1 MYTKSPHYLYQR
13 NGTFYFSRQVP
24 SDLQSRFNKKRV
36 VISLRTPSEQKA
48 IISANKLADRL
59 DNYWNTLRLELFHTK
74 ELKLSFLDN
83 EKVKSEKVKL
93 SEALDIYIKLKGN
106 GKDNLFHRTA
116 KRNVSYTIECFGNID
131 ITSLKPIDAGKY
143 RDFLFNK
150 GLSTSS
156 VRRVFSSINAVI
168 NITIN
173 EIGVNMTN
181 PFSGTFI
188 PDDNKKKT
196 RLPIPIQ
203 NIRNIQDECKSIDD
217 DNRWLIALISDT
229 GMRLSEATGLLASD
243 IILETNIPHINLV
256 NHPWRR
262 LKTKGSNRVIPLIG
276 SSLWAAKRVISAN
289 NEYAFPRYTNEKKCN
304 ANSAS
309 NGLNKW
315 LKPRIPND
323 CVIHSFRHSLRDR
336 LRAVQCPSD
345 IVDAI
350 GGWTTSGVGQTYGSG
365 YNLDIKQKWMEKLQ
379 L

>member
-1 MYTKSPHYLYQR
+1 MYTKSPHYLYRR
-13 NGTFYFSRQVP
+13 NGTYYFTRQVP
-24 SDLQSRFNKKRV
+24 SDLQTRFNKNRV

-48 IISANKLADRL
+48 INSANKLADRL
-59 DNYWNTLRLELFHTK
+59 ETYWNTLRLELFHTK

-83 EKVKSEKVKL
+83 EKVKSEKLKL
-93 SEALDIYIKLKGN
+93 SEALDVYIKLKGK
-106 GKDNLFHRTA
+106 GKDKLFYQTA
-116 KRNVSYTIECFGNID
+116 KRNVSYTIECFGNVD
-131 ITSLKPIDAGKY
+131 INSLKPIDAGKY

-168 NITIN
+168 NISIN
-173 EIGVNMTN
+173 EIGINMIN

-196 RLPIPIQ
+196 RLPIPIE
-203 NIRNIQDECKSIDD
+203 NIRNIQAECKSLDD

-229 GMRLSEATGLLASD
+229 GMRLSEATGLLSGD
-243 IILETNIPHINLV
+243 IVLDTIIPHINLI

-276 SSLWAAKRVISAN
+276 SSLWAAKRVLEAN
-289 NEYAFPRYTNEKKCN
+289 STYAFPRYTNETKCN

-350 GGWTTSGVGQTYGSG
+350 GGWSTSGVGQTYGSG
-365 YNLDIKQKWMEKLQ
+365 YNLDIKHKWLKKI
-379 L
+379 

>member
-1 MYTKSPHYLYQR
+1 MYTKSPHYLYRR
-13 NGTFYFSRQVP
+13 NGTYYFSRQVP
-24 SDLQSRFNKKRV
+24 SDLQTRFNKNRV

-48 IISANKLADRL
+48 INSANKLADRL
-59 DNYWNTLRLELFHTK
+59 ETYWNTLRLELFHTK

-83 EKVKSEKVKL
+83 EKVKSEKLKL
-93 SEALDIYIKLKGN
+93 SEALDVYIKLKGK
-106 GKDNLFHRTA
+106 GKDKLFYQTA
-116 KRNVSYTIECFGNID
+116 KRNVSYTIECFGNVD
-131 ITSLKPIDAGKY
+131 INSLKPIDAGKY

-168 NITIN
+168 NISIN
-173 EIGVNMTN
+173 EIGINMIN

-196 RLPIPIQ
+196 RLPIPIE
-203 NIRNIQDECKSIDD
+203 NIRNIQAECKNLND

-229 GMRLSEATGLLASD
+229 GMRLSEATGLLSGD
-243 IILETNIPHINLV
+243 IILDAIIPHINLI

-276 SSLWAAKRVISAN
+276 SSLWAAKRVLEAN
-289 NEYAFPRYTNEKKCN
+289 STYAFPRYTNETKCN

-350 GGWTTSGVGQTYGSG
+350 GGWSTSGVGQTYGSG
-365 YNLDIKQKWMEKLQ
+365 YNLDIKHKWMKKI
-379 L
+379 

>member
-1 MYTKSPHYLYQR
+1 MYTKSPHYLYRR
-13 NGTFYFSRQVP
+13 NGTYYFTRQVP
-24 SDLQSRFNKKRV
+24 SDLQTRFNKNRV

-48 IISANKLADRL
+48 INSANKLADRL
-59 DNYWNTLRLELFHTK
+59 ETYWNTLRLELFHTK

-83 EKVKSEKVKL
+83 EKVKSEKLKL
-93 SEALDIYIKLKGN
+93 SEALDVYIKLKGK
-106 GKDNLFHRTA
+106 GKDKLFYQTA
-116 KRNVSYTIECFGNID
+116 KRNVSYTIECFGNVD
-131 ITSLKPIDAGKY
+131 INSLKPIDAGKY

-168 NITIN
+168 NISIN
-173 EIGVNMTN
+173 EIGINMIN

-196 RLPIPIQ
+196 RLPIPIE
-203 NIRNIQDECKSIDD
+203 NIRNIQAECKSLDD

-229 GMRLSEATGLLASD
+229 GMRLSEATKLLSGD
-243 IILETNIPHINLV
+243 IVLDATIPHISLV

-276 SSLWAAKRVISAN
+276 SSLWAAKRVLEAN
-289 NEYAFPRYTNEKKCN
+289 STYAFPRYTNETKCN

-350 GGWTTSGVGQTYGSG
+350 GGWSTSGVGQTYGSG
-365 YNLDIKQKWMEKLQ
+365 YNLDIKHKWMKKI
-379 L
+379 

>member
-1 MYTKSPHYLYQR
+1 MYTKSPHYLYRR
-13 NGTFYFSRQVP
+13 NGTYYFSRQVP
-24 SDLQSRFNKKRV
+24 SDLQTRFNKNRV

-48 IISANKLADRL
+48 INSANKLADRL
-59 DNYWNTLRLELFHTK
+59 ETYWNTLRLELFHTK

-83 EKVKSEKVKL
+83 EKVKSEKLKL
-93 SEALDIYIKLKGN
+93 SEALDVYIKLKGK
-106 GKDNLFHRTA
+106 GKDKLFYQTA
-116 KRNVSYTIECFGNID
+116 KRNVSYTIECFGNVD
-131 ITSLKPIDAGKY
+131 INSLKPIDAGKY

-168 NITIN
+168 NISIN
-173 EIGVNMTN
+173 EIGINMIN

-196 RLPIPIQ
+196 RLPIPIE
-203 NIRNIQDECKSIDD
+203 NIKNIQAECKNLDD

-229 GMRLSEATGLLASD
+229 GMRLSEATGLLSGD
-243 IILETNIPHINLV
+243 IVLDATIPHISLV

-276 SSLWAAKRVISAN
+276 SSLWAAKRVLEAGN
-289 NEYAFPRYTNEKKCN
+289 TYAFPRYTNETKCN

-350 GGWTTSGVGQTYGSG
+350 GGWSTSGVGQTYGSG
-365 YNLDIKQKWMEKLQ
+365 YNLDIKHKWMKKI
-379 L
+379 

>member
-1 MYTKSPHYLYQR
+1 MYTKSPHYLYRR
-13 NGTFYFSRQVP
+13 NGTYYFTRQVP
-24 SDLQSRFNKKRV
+24 SDLQTRFNKNRV

-48 IISANKLADRL
+48 INSANKLADRL
-59 DNYWNTLRLELFHTK
+59 ETYWNTLRLELFHTK

-83 EKVKSEKVKL
+83 EKVKSEKLKL
-93 SEALDIYIKLKGN
+93 SEALDVYIKLKGK
-106 GKDNLFHRTA
+106 GKDKLFYQTA
-116 KRNVSYTIECFGNID
+116 KRNVSYTIECFGNVD
-131 ITSLKPIDAGKY
+131 INSLKPIDAGKY

-156 VRRVFSSINAVI
+156 VKRVFSSINAVI
-168 NITIN
+168 NISIN
-173 EIGVNMTN
+173 EIGINMIN

-196 RLPIPIQ
+196 RLPIPIE
-203 NIRNIQDECKSIDD
+203 NIRNIQAECKSLDD

-229 GMRLSEATGLLASD
+229 GMRLSEATGLLSGD
-243 IILETNIPHINLV
+243 IILDAIIPHINLI

-276 SSLWAAKRVISAN
+276 SSLWAAKRVLEAN
-289 NEYAFPRYTNEKKCN
+289 STYAFPRYTNETKCN

-350 GGWTTSGVGQTYGSG
+350 GGWSTSGVGQTYGSG
-365 YNLDIKQKWMEKLQ
+365 YNLDIKHKWMKKI
-379 L
+379 

>member
-1 MYTKSPHYLYQR
+1 MYTKSPHYLYRR
-13 NGTFYFSRQVP
+13 NGTYYFTRQVP
-24 SDLQSRFNKKRV
+24 SDLQTRFNKNRV
-36 VISLRTPSEQKA
+36 VISLRTPSEHKA
-48 IISANKLADRL
+48 INSANKLADRL
-59 DNYWNTLRLELFHTK
+59 ETYWNTLRLELFHTK

-83 EKVKSEKVKL
+83 EKVKSEKLKL
-93 SEALDIYIKLKGN
+93 SETLDVYIKLKGK
-106 GKDNLFHRTA
+106 GKDKLFYQTA
-116 KRNVSYTIECFGNID
+116 KRNVSYTIECFGNVD
-131 ITSLKPIDAGKY
+131 INSLKPIDAGKY

-156 VRRVFSSINAVI
+156 VKRVFSSINAVI
-168 NITIN
+168 NISIN
-173 EIGVNMTN
+173 EIGINMIN

-196 RLPIPIQ
+196 RLPIPIE
-203 NIRNIQDECKSIDD
+203 NIKNIQAECKNLDD

-229 GMRLSEATGLLASD
+229 GMRLSEATGLLSGD
-243 IILETNIPHINLV
+243 IILDAIIPHINLI

-262 LKTKGSNRVIPLIG
+262 LKTKGSNRVVPLIG
-276 SSLWAAKRVISAN
+276 SSLWAAKRVLEAGN
-289 NEYAFPRYTNEKKCN
+289 TYAFPRYTNENKCN

-350 GGWTTSGVGQTYGSG
+350 GGWSTSGVGQTYGSG
-365 YNLDIKQKWMEKLQ
+365 YNLDIKHKWMKKI
-379 L
+379 

>member
-1 MYTKSPHYLYQR
+1 MYTKSPHYLYRR
-13 NGTFYFSRQVP
+13 NGTYYFTRQVP
-24 SDLQSRFNKKRV
+24 SDLQTRFNKNRV

-48 IISANKLADRL
+48 INSANKLADRL
-59 DNYWNTLRLELFHTK
+59 ETYWNTLRLELFHTK

-83 EKVKSEKVKL
+83 EKVKSEKLKL
-93 SEALDIYIKLKGN
+93 SEALDVYIKLKGK
-106 GKDNLFHRTA
+106 GKDKLFYQTA
-116 KRNVSYTIECFGNID
+116 KRNVSYTIECFGNVD
-131 ITSLKPIDAGKY
+131 INSLKPIDAGKY

-168 NITIN
+168 NISIN
-173 EIGVNMTN
+173 EIGINMIN

-196 RLPIPIQ
+196 RLPIPIE
-203 NIRNIQDECKSIDD
+203 NIRNIQAECKNLDD

-229 GMRLSEATGLLASD
+229 GMRLSEATGLLSGD
-243 IILETNIPHINLV
+243 IILDAIIPHINLI

-276 SSLWAAKRVISAN
+276 SSLWAAKRVLEAN
-289 NEYAFPRYTNEKKCN
+289 STYAFPRYTNETKCN

-350 GGWTTSGVGQTYGSG
+350 GGWSTSGVGQTYGSG
-365 YNLDIKQKWMEKLQ
+365 YNLDIKHKWMKKI
-379 L
+379 

>member
-1 MYTKSPHYLYQR
+1 MYTKSPHYLYRR
-13 NGTFYFSRQVP
+13 NGTYYFTRQVP
-24 SDLQSRFNKKRV
+24 SDLQTRFNKNRV

-48 IISANKLADRL
+48 INSANKLADRL
-59 DNYWNTLRLELFHTK
+59 ETYWNTLRLELFHTK

-83 EKVKSEKVKL
+83 EKVKSEKLKL
-93 SEALDIYIKLKGN
+93 SEALDVYIKLKGK
-106 GKDNLFHRTA
+106 GKDKLFYQTA
-116 KRNVSYTIECFGNID
+116 KRNVSYTIECFGNVD
-131 ITSLKPIDAGKY
+131 INSLKPIDAGKY

-168 NITIN
+168 NISIN
-173 EIGVNMTN
+173 EIRINMIN

-196 RLPIPIQ
+196 RLPIPIE
-203 NIRNIQDECKSIDD
+203 NIKNIQAECKNLDD

-229 GMRLSEATGLLASD
+229 GMRLSEATGLLSGD
-243 IILETNIPHINLV
+243 IILDAIIPHINLI

-276 SSLWAAKRVISAN
+276 SSLWAAKRVLEAN
-289 NEYAFPRYTNEKKCN
+289 STYAFPRYTNETKCN

-350 GGWTTSGVGQTYGSG
+350 GGWSTSGVGQTYGSG
-365 YNLDIKQKWMEKLQ
+365 YNLDIKHKWMKKI
-379 L
+379 

>member
-1 MYTKSPHYLYQR
+1 MYTKSPHYLYRR
-13 NGTFYFSRQVP
+13 NGTYYFTRQVP
-24 SDLQSRFNKKRV
+24 SDLQTRFNKNRV

-48 IISANKLADRL
+48 INSANKLADRL
-59 DNYWNTLRLELFHTK
+59 ETYWNTLRLELFHTK

-83 EKVKSEKVKL
+83 EKVKSEKLKL
-93 SEALDIYIKLKGN
+93 SEALDVYIKLKGK
-106 GKDNLFHRTA
+106 GKDKLFYQTA
-116 KRNVSYTIECFGNID
+116 KRNVSYTIECFGNVGIN
-131 ITSLKPIDAGKY
+131 SLKPIDAGKY

-156 VRRVFSSINAVI
+156 VKRVFSSINAVI
-168 NITIN
+168 NISIN
-173 EIGVNMTN
+173 EIGINMIN

-196 RLPIPIQ
+196 RLPIPIE
-203 NIRNIQDECKSIDD
+203 NIKNIQAECKNLDD

-229 GMRLSEATGLLASD
+229 GMRLSEATGLLSGD
-243 IILETNIPHINLV
+243 IILDAIIPHINLI

-276 SSLWAAKRVISAN
+276 SSLWAAKRVLEAGN
-289 NEYAFPRYTNEKKCN
+289 TYAFPRYTNENKCN

-350 GGWTTSGVGQTYGSG
+350 GGWSTSGVGQTYGSG
-365 YNLDIKQKWMEKLQ
+365 YNLDIKHKWMKKI
-379 L
+379 

>member
-1 MYTKSPHYLYQR
+1 MYTKSPHYLYRR
-13 NGTFYFSRQVP
+13 NGTYYFTRQVP
-24 SDLQSRFNKKRV
+24 SDLQTRFNKNRV
-36 VISLRTPSEQKA
+36 VISLRTPSEHKA
-48 IISANKLADRL
+48 INSANKLADRL
-59 DNYWNTLRLELFHTK
+59 ETYWNTLRLELFHTK

-83 EKVKSEKVKL
+83 EKVKSEKLKL
-93 SEALDIYIKLKGN
+93 SEALDVYIKLKGK
-106 GKDNLFHRTA
+106 GKDKLFYQTA
-116 KRNVSYTIECFGNID
+116 KRNVSYTIECFGNVD
-131 ITSLKPIDAGKY
+131 INSLKPIDAGKY

-168 NITIN
+168 NISIN
-173 EIGVNMTN
+173 EIGINMIN

-196 RLPIPIQ
+196 RLPIPIE
-203 NIRNIQDECKSIDD
+203 NIRNIQAECKNLND

-229 GMRLSEATGLLASD
+229 GMRLSEATGLLSGD
-243 IILETNIPHINLV
+243 IVLDAIIPHINLV

-276 SSLWAAKRVISAN
+276 SSLWAAKRVLEAN
-289 NEYAFPRYTNEKKCN
+289 STYAFPRYTNETKCN

-350 GGWTTSGVGQTYGSG
+350 GGWSTSGVGQTYGSG
-365 YNLDIKQKWMEKLQ
+365 YNLDIKHKWMKKI
-379 L
+379 

>member
-1 MYTKSPHYLYQR
+1 MYTKSPHYLYRR
-13 NGTFYFSRQVP
+13 NGTYYFTRQVP
-24 SDLQSRFNKKRV
+24 SDLQTRFNKNRV

-48 IISANKLADRL
+48 INSANKLADRL
-59 DNYWNTLRLELFHTK
+59 ETYWNTLRLELFHTK

-83 EKVKSEKVKL
+83 EKVKSEKLKL
-93 SEALDIYIKLKGN
+93 SEALDVYIKLKGK
-106 GKDNLFHRTA
+106 GKDKLFYQTA
-116 KRNVSYTIECFGNID
+116 KRNVSYTIECFGNVD
-131 ITSLKPIDAGKY
+131 INSLKPIDAGKY

-156 VRRVFSSINAVI
+156 VKRVFSSINAVI
-168 NITIN
+168 NISIN
-173 EIGVNMTN
+173 EIGINMIN

-196 RLPIPIQ
+196 RLPIPIE
-203 NIRNIQDECKSIDD
+203 NIKNIQAECKNLDD

-229 GMRLSEATGLLASD
+229 GMRLSEATGLLSGD
-243 IILETNIPHINLV
+243 IVLDAIIPHINLV

-276 SSLWAAKRVISAN
+276 SSLWAAKRVLEAGN
-289 NEYAFPRYTNEKKCN
+289 TYAFPRYTNENKCN

-350 GGWTTSGVGQTYGSG
+350 GGWSTSGVGQTYGSG
-365 YNLDIKQKWMEKLQ
+365 YNLDIKHKWMKKI
-379 L
+379 

>member
-24 SDLQSRFNKKRV
+24 SDLQTRFNKKRV
-36 VISLRTPSEQKA
+36 VISLRTLSEPKA
-48 IISANKLADRL
+48 LKSAIKLADRL
-59 DNYWNTLRLELFHTK
+59 ETYWSTLRLELFHTK

-83 EKVKSEKVKL
+83 EKIISEKLKL
-93 SEALDIYIKLKGN
+93 SDALNVYLKLKGK
-106 GKDNLFHRTA
+106 GKDVLFTRTA
-116 KRNVSYTIECFGNID
+116 NRNISYAIECFGDID
-131 ITSLKPIDAGKY
+131 INLIKPIDSGKY

-150 GLSTSS
+150 GLSASS
-156 VRRVFSSINAVI
+156 VRRIFSSISAVF
-168 NITIN
+168 NISIN
-173 EIGVNMTN
+173 EVGINMLN
-181 PFSGTFI
+181 PFSGTYI
-188 PDDNKKKT
+188 PDDNKTKI
-196 RLPIPIQ
+196 RLPIPIE
-203 NIRNIQDECKSIDD
+203 NIKSIQTECKSLDD

-229 GMRLSEATGLLASD
+229 GMRLSEAVGLLTSD
-243 IILETNIPHINLV
+243 IILDNNIPHINLV

-276 SSLWAAKRVISAN
+276 SSLWAAKRVLEVGN
-289 NEYAFPRYTNEKKCN
+289 TYAFPRYTNEKKCN

-350 GGWTTSGVGQTYGSG
+350 GGWSTSGVGQSYGAG
-365 YNLDIKQKWMEKLQ
+365 YNLQVKHEWLNKI
-379 L
+379 

>member
-323 CVIHSFRHSLRDR
+323 CVIHSFRHSQRDR

-350 GGWTTSGVGQTYGSG
+350 GGWT
-365 YNLDIKQKWMEKLQ
+365 NIWLWI
-379 L
+379 

>member
-1 MYTKSPHYLYQR
+1 MYTKSPHYLYRR
-13 NGTFYFSRQVP
+13 NGTYYFTRQVP
-24 SDLQSRFNKKRV
+24 SDLQTRFNKNRV
-36 VISLRTPSEQKA
+36 VISLRTPSEHKA
-48 IISANKLADRL
+48 INSANKLADRL
-59 DNYWNTLRLELFHTK
+59 ETYWNTLRLELFHTK

-83 EKVKSEKVKL
+83 EKVKSEKLKL
-93 SEALDIYIKLKGN
+93 SEALDVYIKLKGK
-106 GKDNLFHRTA
+106 GKDKLFYQTA
-116 KRNVSYTIECFGNID
+116 KRNVSYTIECFGNVD
-131 ITSLKPIDAGKY
+131 INSLKPIDAGKY

-156 VRRVFSSINAVI
+156 VKRVFSSINAVI
-168 NITIN
+168 NISIN
-173 EIGVNMTN
+173 EIGINMIN

-196 RLPIPIQ
+196 RLPIPIE
-203 NIRNIQDECKSIDD
+203 NIKNIQAECKNLDD

-229 GMRLSEATGLLASD
+229 GMRLSEATGLLSGD
-243 IILETNIPHINLV
+243 IILDAIIPHINLI

-276 SSLWAAKRVISAN
+276 SSLWAAERVLEAGN
-289 NEYAFPRYTNEKKCN
+289 TYAFPRYTNENKCN

-350 GGWTTSGVGQTYGSG
+350 GGWSTSGVGQTYGSG
-365 YNLDIKQKWMEKLQ
+365 YNLDIKHKWMKKI
-379 L
+379 

>member
-1 MYTKSPHYLYQR
+1 MYTKSPHYLYRR
-13 NGTFYFSRQVP
+13 NGTYYFTRQVP
-24 SDLQSRFNKKRV
+24 SDLQTRFNKNRV

-48 IISANKLADRL
+48 INSANKLADRL
-59 DNYWNTLRLELFHTK
+59 ETYWNTLRLELFHTK

-83 EKVKSEKVKL
+83 EKVKSEKLKL
-93 SEALDIYIKLKGN
+93 SEALDVYIKLKGK
-106 GKDNLFHRTA
+106 GKDKLFYQTA
-116 KRNVSYTIECFGNID
+116 KRNVSYTIECFGNVD
-131 ITSLKPIDAGKY
+131 INSLKPIDAGKY

-168 NITIN
+168 NISIN
-173 EIGVNMTN
+173 EIGINMIN

-196 RLPIPIQ
+196 RLPIPIE
-203 NIRNIQDECKSIDD
+203 NIKNIQAECKNLDD

-229 GMRLSEATGLLASD
+229 GMRLSEATGLLSGD
-243 IILETNIPHINLV
+243 IVLDAIIPHINLV

-276 SSLWAAKRVISAN
+276 SSLWAAKRVLEAN
-289 NEYAFPRYTNEKKCN
+289 STYAFPRYTNETKCN

-350 GGWTTSGVGQTYGSG
+350 GGWSTSGVGQTYGSG
-365 YNLDIKQKWMEKLQ
+365 YNLDIKHKWMKKI
-379 L
+379 

>member
-1 MYTKSPHYLYQR
+1 MYTKSPHYLYRR
-13 NGTFYFSRQVP
+13 NGTYYFSRQVP
-24 SDLQSRFNKKRV
+24 SDLQTRFNKNRV

-48 IISANKLADRL
+48 INSANKLADRL
-59 DNYWNTLRLELFHTK
+59 ETYWNTLRLELFHTK

-83 EKVKSEKVKL
+83 EKVKSEKLKL
-93 SEALDIYIKLKGN
+93 SEALDVYIKLKGK
-106 GKDNLFHRTA
+106 GKDKLFYQTA
-116 KRNVSYTIECFGNID
+116 KRNVSYTIECFGNVD
-131 ITSLKPIDAGKY
+131 INSLKPIDAGKY

-156 VRRVFSSINAVI
+156 VKRVFSSINAVI
-168 NITIN
+168 NISIN
-173 EIGVNMTN
+173 EIGINMIN

-196 RLPIPIQ
+196 RLPIPIE
-203 NIRNIQDECKSIDD
+203 NIRNIQAECKSLDD

-229 GMRLSEATGLLASD
+229 GMRLSEATGLLSGD
-243 IILETNIPHINLV
+243 IVLDTIIPHINLI

-276 SSLWAAKRVISAN
+276 SSLWAAKRVLEAN
-289 NEYAFPRYTNEKKCN
+289 STYAFPRYTNETKCN

-350 GGWTTSGVGQTYGSG
+350 GGWSTSGVGQTYGSG
-365 YNLDIKQKWMEKLQ
+365 YNLDIKHKWMKKI
-379 L
+379 

>member
-24 SDLQSRFNKKRV
+24 SDLQTRFNKKRV

-289 NEYAFPRYTNEKKCN
+289 NEYAFPTYTNEKKCN

>member
-1 MYTKSPHYLYQR
+1 MYTKSPHYLYRR
-13 NGTFYFSRQVP
+13 NGTYYFSRQVP
-24 SDLQSRFNKKRV
+24 SDLQTRFNKNRV

-48 IISANKLADRL
+48 INSANKLADRL
-59 DNYWNTLRLELFHTK
+59 ETYWNTLRLELFHTK

-83 EKVKSEKVKL
+83 EKVKSEKLKL
-93 SEALDIYIKLKGN
+93 SEALDVYIKLKGK
-106 GKDNLFHRTA
+106 GKDKLFYQTA
-116 KRNVSYTIECFGNID
+116 KRNVSYTIECFGNVD
-131 ITSLKPIDAGKY
+131 INSLKPIDAGKY

-168 NITIN
+168 NISIN
-173 EIGVNMTN
+173 EIGINMIN

-196 RLPIPIQ
+196 RLPIPIE
-203 NIRNIQDECKSIDD
+203 NIRNIQAECKNLDD

-229 GMRLSEATGLLASD
+229 GMRLSEATGLLSGD
-243 IILETNIPHINLV
+243 IVLDATIPHISLV

-276 SSLWAAKRVISAN
+276 SSLWAAKRVLEAN
-289 NEYAFPRYTNEKKCN
+289 STYAFPRYTNETKCN

-350 GGWTTSGVGQTYGSG
+350 GGWSTSGVGQTYGSG
-365 YNLDIKQKWMEKLQ
+365 YNLDIKHKWMKKI
-379 L
+379 

>member
-1 MYTKSPHYLYQR
+1 MYTKSPHYLYRR
-13 NGTFYFSRQVP
+13 NGTYYFSRQVP
-24 SDLQSRFNKKRV
+24 SDLQTRFNKNRV

-48 IISANKLADRL
+48 INSANKLADRL
-59 DNYWNTLRLELFHTK
+59 ETYWNTLRLELFHTK

-83 EKVKSEKVKL
+83 EKVKSEKLKL
-93 SEALDIYIKLKGN
+93 SEALDVYIKLKGK
-106 GKDNLFHRTA
+106 GKDKLFYQTA
-116 KRNVSYTIECFGNID
+116 KRNVSYTIECFGNVD
-131 ITSLKPIDAGKY
+131 INSLKPIDAGKY

-156 VRRVFSSINAVI
+156 VKRVFSSINAVI
-168 NITIN
+168 NISIN
-173 EIGVNMTN
+173 EIGINMIN

-196 RLPIPIQ
+196 RLPIPIE
-203 NIRNIQDECKSIDD
+203 NIKNIQAECKNLDD

-229 GMRLSEATGLLASD
+229 GMRLSEATGLLSGD
-243 IILETNIPHINLV
+243 IILDAIIPHINLI

-276 SSLWAAKRVISAN
+276 SSLWAAKRVLEAN
-289 NEYAFPRYTNEKKCN
+289 STYAFPRYTNETKCN

-350 GGWTTSGVGQTYGSG
+350 GGWSTSGVGQTYGSG
-365 YNLDIKQKWMEKLQ
+365 YNLDIKHKWMKKI
-379 L
+379 

>member
-1 MYTKSPHYLYQR
+1 M
-13 NGTFYFSRQVP
+13 
-24 SDLQSRFNKKRV
+24 
-36 VISLRTPSEQKA
+36 
-48 IISANKLADRL
+48 
-59 DNYWNTLRLELFHTK
+59 FHTK

-83 EKVKSEKVKL
+83 EKVKSEKLKL
-93 SEALDIYIKLKGN
+93 SEALDVYIKLKGK
-106 GKDNLFHRTA
+106 GKDKLFYQTA
-116 KRNVSYTIECFGNID
+116 KRNVSYTIECFGNVD
-131 ITSLKPIDAGKY
+131 INSLKPIDAGKY

-168 NITIN
+168 NISIN
-173 EIGVNMTN
+173 EIGINMIN

-196 RLPIPIQ
+196 RLPIPIE
-203 NIRNIQDECKSIDD
+203 NIKNIQAECKNLDD

-229 GMRLSEATGLLASD
+229 GMRLSEATGLLSGD
-243 IILETNIPHINLV
+243 IILDAIIPHINLI

-276 SSLWAAKRVISAN
+276 SSLWAAKRVLEAGN
-289 NEYAFPRYTNEKKCN
+289 TYAFPRYTNENKCN

-350 GGWTTSGVGQTYGSG
+350 GGWSTSGVGQTYGSG
-365 YNLDIKQKWMEKLQ
+365 YNLDIKHKWMKKI
-379 L
+379 

>member
-1 MYTKSPHYLYQR
+1 MYTKSPHYLYRR
-13 NGTFYFSRQVP
+13 NGTYYFSRQVP
-24 SDLQSRFNKKRV
+24 SDLQTRFNKNRV

-48 IISANKLADRL
+48 INSANKLADRL
-59 DNYWNTLRLELFHTK
+59 ETYWNTLRLELFHTK

-83 EKVKSEKVKL
+83 EKVKSEKLKL
-93 SEALDIYIKLKGN
+93 SEALDVYIKLKGK
-106 GKDNLFHRTA
+106 GKDKLFYQTA
-116 KRNVSYTIECFGNID
+116 KRNVSYTIECFGNVD
-131 ITSLKPIDAGKY
+131 INSLKPIDAGKY

-156 VRRVFSSINAVI
+156 VKRVFSSINAVI
-168 NITIN
+168 NISIN
-173 EIGVNMTN
+173 EIGINMIN

-196 RLPIPIQ
+196 RLPIPIE
-203 NIRNIQDECKSIDD
+203 NIRNIQAECKNLDD

-229 GMRLSEATGLLASD
+229 GMRLSEATGLLSGD
-243 IILETNIPHINLV
+243 IILDAIIPHINLI

-262 LKTKGSNRVIPLIG
+262 LKTKGSKRVIPLIG
-276 SSLWAAKRVISAN
+276 ASLWAAKRVVSLN
-289 NEYAFPRYTNEKKCN
+289 DQYAFPRYTNENKCN

-350 GGWTTSGVGQTYGSG
+350 GGWSTSGVGQTYGSG
-365 YNLDIKQKWMEKLQ
+365 YNLDIKHKWMKKI
-379 L
+379 

>member
-1 MYTKSPHYLYQR
+1 MYTKSPHYLYRR
-13 NGTFYFSRQVP
+13 NGTYYFTRQVP
-24 SDLQSRFNKKRV
+24 SDLQTRFNKNRV

-48 IISANKLADRL
+48 INSANKLADRL
-59 DNYWNTLRLELFHTK
+59 ETYWNTLRLELFHTK

-83 EKVKSEKVKL
+83 EKVKSEKLKL
-93 SEALDIYIKLKGN
+93 SEALDVYIKLKGK
-106 GKDNLFHRTA
+106 GKDKLFYQTA
-116 KRNVSYTIECFGNID
+116 KRNVSYTIECFGNVD
-131 ITSLKPIDAGKY
+131 INSLKPIDAGKY

-156 VRRVFSSINAVI
+156 VKRVFSSINAVI
-168 NITIN
+168 NISIN
-173 EIGVNMTN
+173 EIGINMIN

-196 RLPIPIQ
+196 RLPIPIE
-203 NIRNIQDECKSIDD
+203 NIRNIQAECKSLDD

-229 GMRLSEATGLLASD
+229 GMRLSEATGLLSGD
-243 IILETNIPHINLV
+243 IVLDATIPHISLV

-276 SSLWAAKRVISAN
+276 SSLWAAKRVLEAN
-289 NEYAFPRYTNEKKCN
+289 STYAFPRYTNETKCN

-350 GGWTTSGVGQTYGSG
+350 GGWSTSGVGQTYGSG
-365 YNLDIKQKWMEKLQ
+365 YNLDIKHKWMKKI
-379 L
+379 

>member
-1 MYTKSPHYLYQR
+1 MYTKSPHYLYRR
-13 NGTFYFSRQVP
+13 NGTYYFSRQVP
-24 SDLQSRFNKKRV
+24 SDLQTRFNKNRV

-48 IISANKLADRL
+48 INSANKLADRL
-59 DNYWNTLRLELFHTK
+59 ETYWNTLRLELFHTK

-83 EKVKSEKVKL
+83 EKVKSEKLKL
-93 SEALDIYIKLKGN
+93 SEALDVYIKLKGK
-106 GKDNLFHRTA
+106 GKDKLFYQTA
-116 KRNVSYTIECFGNID
+116 KRNVSYTIECFGNVD
-131 ITSLKPIDAGKY
+131 INSLKPIDAGKY

-168 NITIN
+168 NISIN
-173 EIGVNMTN
+173 EIGINMIN

-196 RLPIPIQ
+196 RLPIPIE
-203 NIRNIQDECKSIDD
+203 NIKNIQAECKNLDD

-229 GMRLSEATGLLASD
+229 GMRLSEATGLLSGD
-243 IILETNIPHINLV
+243 IVLDTIIPHINLI

-276 SSLWAAKRVISAN
+276 SSLWAAKRVLEAN
-289 NEYAFPRYTNEKKCN
+289 STYAFPRYTNETKCN

-350 GGWTTSGVGQTYGSG
+350 GGWSTSGVGQTYGSG
-365 YNLDIKQKWMEKLQ
+365 YNLDIKHKWMKKI
-379 L
+379 

>member
-24 SDLQSRFNKKRV
+24 SDLQTRFNKKRI